1 MISTKKILSVIW
13 DYVVVSLG
21 TLLFCMG
28 WETFL
33 IPNGIAAGGLTGAC
47 TVLQFATHGLI
58 PVAYSTF
65 IANAL
70 LLIVGVIVLGN
81 AFGIKTVYVVVLSSI
96 FFKILPNF
104 DFMLATPGN
113 FFFIDNKALIPIV
126 GGLIEAVGGTDIIAL
141 VLNKFWPLSPGKVYL
156 YSDVFI
162 IASVLLI
169 PGKTF
174 EDMIYGYI
182 AMITFSFML
191 DFVLLGSK
199 STVQVLVFTQK
210 YEQMADYIMK
220 NMRRGV
226 TVLKAVGWYTRT
238 EKNVLLILVR
248 KSQMPELSKVIK
260 AIDDKAFVSVSP
272 ASSVYGEGFDE
283 LKTGIPKKAKLN
295 QPEQQ
300 NTPAGN
306 AQ

>member
-1 MISTKKILSVIW
+1 M
-13 DYVVVSLG
+13 
-21 TLLFCMG
+21 
-28 WETFL
+28 
-33 IPNGIAAGGLTGAC
+33 
-47 TVLQFATHGLI
+47 
-58 PVAYSTF
+58 
-65 IANAL
+65 
-70 LLIVGVIVLGN
+70 
-81 AFGIKTVYVVVLSSI
+81 
-96 FFKILPNF
+96 
-104 DFMLATPGN
+104 
-113 FFFIDNKALIPIV
+113 
-126 GGLIEAVGGTDIIAL
+126 
-141 VLNKFWPLSPGKVYL
+141 NKFWPLSPGKVYL

-248 KSQMPELSKVIK
+248 KSQMPELSKGIK

-295 QPEQQ
+295 QPEQK

-306 AQ
+306 AR